1 MDKPTHV
8 IEFETMLLG
17 RYSLSSR
24 RGRLRLERS
33 AYTLLSRLSGEGPMS
48 IGQLSDALGLEA
60 STLRRQTAAMMR
72 DGLIDRIPDPDG
84 GMARRFRV
92 TSEGEQRLDSD
103 RADSVRALDVIMA
116 NWSPEDVATFAAY
129 LERFNTDI
137 EHYHGR
143 PWPRLAPSALP
154 DRQGQRSPG

>member
-1 MDKPTHV
+1 MDKPTQL

-17 RYSLSSR
+17 RYSLASR
-24 RGRLRLERS
+24 RGLLRLDRS
-33 AYTLLSRLSGEGPMS
+33 AYTLLCRLRGEGPMS

-72 DGLIDRIPDPDG
+72 DGLIERIPAPDG

-92 TSEGEQRLDSD
+92 TPEGEQRLDSD
-103 RADSVRALDVIMA
+103 RADSVRALDDIMA
-116 NWSPEDVATFAAY
+116 SWSPEDVATFAAY

-137 EHYHGR
+137 ERYHGR
-143 PWPRLAPSALP
+143 PWPRLTPSAL
-154 DRQGQRSPG
+154 DR